1 MRKNGIIKSL
11 IIIILLITPIA
22 LFFNEIGKTID
33 EREYVAYKEGFA
45 DGAVYAAQCEYAF
58 EGYAECFDG
67 EVVMTVKVDSEFP
80 NNPGCISYVLFSE
93 EGLLMN
99 QKQLEDLR
107 DEAKEK
113 FGDDVHVYQTINGV
127 IHYERKH

>member
-1 MRKNGIIKSL
+1 MSMLVI
-11 IIIILLITPIA
+11 
-22 LFFNEIGKTID
+22 NEVNKVLD

-58 EGYAECFDG
+58 EGYAECFG
-67 EVVMTVKVDSEFP
+67 GKVVMTVKVDSEFSD
-80 NNPGCISYVLFSE
+80 NPGCISYVLFSE

-99 QKQLEDLR
+99 QKQLENLQ

-113 FGDDVHVYQTINGV
+113 FGDNAHVYQTIDGV